1 MAAFTEHS
9 MYKRMLV
16 PVDGSPASMLGL
28 QHAVG
33 LAKPLGARIRL
44 LNVVDELALVP
55 AVDAYALV
63 DFTAMIAALKEG
75 GQKVL
80 DEAAAVAARNGVEA
94 EKVQLES
101 LGGHVSSV
109 IVEDAKQWRADVIC
123 MGTHGRR
130 GLNRLLLGSDAERV
144 LREAVQPV
152 LLVRAEETKQDAEKA
167 SRRRAA

>member
-1 MAAFTEHS
+1 

-16 PVDGSPASMLGL
+16 PLDGSSTSELGL
-28 QHAVG
+28 RHAIG

-44 LNVVDELALVP
+44 LNVVDELSVVP

-63 DFTAMIAALKEG
+63 DLASLIAALKQG

-80 DEAAAVAARNGVEA
+80 DEAAATAARSGVEA
-94 EKVQLES
+94 EEAQLES
-101 LGGHVSSV
+101 HGAHVSHV
-109 IVEDAKQWRADVIC
+109 IVEDAKQWGADVIC

-144 LREAVQPV
+144 LREATVPV
-152 LLVRAEETKQDAEKA
+152 LLVRGEDNKHDAGKA
-167 SRRRAA
+167 SRRHTA

>member
-1 MAAFTEHS
+1 

-16 PVDGSPASMLGL
+16 PVDGSPTSMLGL

-63 DFTAMIAALKEG
+63 DYAAMIAALKEG

-80 DEAAAVAARNGVEA
+80 DEAAALAERNGVEA
-94 EKVQLES
+94 EKVQLDS
-101 LGGHVSSV
+101 HGAHVSHV
-109 IVEDAKQWRADVIC
+109 IVEDAKQWGADVIC

-144 LREAVQPV
+144 LREATVPV
-152 LLVRAEETKQDAEKA
+152 LLVRGAETKQDAEKTTP
-167 SRRRAA
+167 RRAA